1 MLPWI
6 ILRSST
12 RVWLWFMMSP
22 QRRSHII
29 QTHYA
34 TWNKCNHPPFS
45 NTGYSNTI
53 LLLQFETS
61 LLYKWAYLAS
71 CCDIVR
77 FSCFTSAIHRF
88 CFNSISLTCNVSQLP
103 VHRHFIKRADNTIDS
118 ARWKWDSQRIFWKYW
133 LVTIGG
139 FASSGVLPTTGI
151 AHATNKLSQKWN

>member
-103 VHRHFIKRADNTIDS
+103 VHRHFIKWAANNIDS
-118 ARWKWDSQRIFWKYW
+118 VNRKMRIPTDFSENFMCNDRGFCP
-133 LVTIGG
+133 VGG
-139 FASSGVLPTTGI
+139 FAHYWHLPI
-151 AHATNKLSQKWN
+151 IQSLS